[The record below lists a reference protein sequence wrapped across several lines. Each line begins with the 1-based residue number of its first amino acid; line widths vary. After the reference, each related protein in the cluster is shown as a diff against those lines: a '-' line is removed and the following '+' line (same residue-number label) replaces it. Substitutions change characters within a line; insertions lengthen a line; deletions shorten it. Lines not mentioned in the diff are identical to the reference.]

1 MLMSLDTRLTT
12 QDPSIKGGIVVV
24 SAVLPSVFPSVASVI
39 ISVGSTAYFINYGL
53 MSPIQPQEV
62 NLYQQKKKNILGH
75 GSSLQSV
82 SPTRSTGASWQDAR
96 GLISLQVLS
105 WRSLQLSVHSSVS
118 SQGPSSNGSEQTSNM
133 ISIFTLSFSVPVQF
147 S

>member
-39 ISVGSTAYFINYGL
+39 ISVGSTTHFINYGL

-62 NLYQQKKKNILGH
+62 NLYQQKKKKHTQAWELIAISFPNPFYRGVLARCSRIDFLT
-75 GSSLQSV
+75 SSLLAKFASV
-82 SPTRSTGASWQDAR
+82 RA
-96 GLISLQVLS
+96 LIRVFPGS
-105 WRSLQLSVHSSVS
+105 QLKW
-118 SQGPSSNGSEQTSNM
+118 
-133 ISIFTLSFSVPVQF
+133 F
-147 S
+147 

>member
-1 MLMSLDTRLTT
+1 MVRISCCVMLMSLDTRLTT
-12 QDPSIKGGIVVV
+12 QDPSIKGRIVVV

-39 ISVGSTAYFINYGL
+39 ISVGSTTHFINYGL

-62 NLYQQKKKNILGH
+62 NLYQQKKKKKNILGH

-133 ISIFTLSFSVPVQF
+133 TSIYI
-147 S
+147 